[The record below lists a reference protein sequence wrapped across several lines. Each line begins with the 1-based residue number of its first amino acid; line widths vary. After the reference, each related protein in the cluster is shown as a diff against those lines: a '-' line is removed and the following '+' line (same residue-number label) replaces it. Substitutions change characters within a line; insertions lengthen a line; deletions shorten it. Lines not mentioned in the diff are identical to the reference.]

1 MTKSA
6 RRTAIFACLSILV
19 MIGSLGCAS
28 SSPNRT
34 QSLIQDSEY
43 RKIMERQKAEMAA
56 EKKIAQKIPELD
68 AEGYEKQGDQH
79 FSRGNSDLAF
89 IQYHKALE
97 LDPRNLRV
105 RFKMGHLYLDKGLKD
120 EAKKEFQEIV
130 LADPAYAPAYE
141 GLGRVYFQAG
151 EFPEAEK
158 NFLKA
163 LQLNPSLWQ
172 AFNYLGV
179 LYDRKGKYDEA
190 ISQYQKAISSSPNLG
205 PCTIIL
211 AFLFC

>member
-1 MTKSA
+1 MMKSA
-6 RRTAIFACLSILV
+6 GRTAIFACLAILV

-34 QSLIQDSEY
+34 QSLNQDSEY

-56 EKKIAQKIPELD
+56 EKKISQKIPELN

-105 RFKMGHLYLDKGLKD
+105 RFKMGHLYLEKGMKD
-120 EAKKEFQEIV
+120 EAKKEFQEII
-130 LADPAYAPAYE
+130 LADPTYAPAYE
-141 GLGRVYFQAG
+141 GLGRSYFQSG

-172 AFNYLGV
+172 AFNYLGI
-179 LYDRKGKYDEA
+179 LYDRRGKYDEA
-190 ISQYQKAISSSPNLG
+190 ISQYQKAISVQPEFGLLDLVVG
-205 PCTIIL
+205 VP
-211 AFLFC
+211 